1 MLKNKKGEPNKKEM
15 SPLEKKLKDYIWI
28 MHLARGVMI
37 FGFTASALGNVLH
50 AQKDVVGIIIALM
63 PPTILFLAFEL
74 VSRAPMQSQYKWFH
88 PKRWGRPIATAF
100 ISGIMAVLSYFHQR
114 DAIFNHT
121 GGDQLAAYLLPASI
135 DALMIVGS
143 ITLLELKDVCL
154 SLEARIAG
162 NELKLPKSEPKKP
175 ETPATGKARVT
186 QMYAMFPGISPKELA
201 EKAGVS
207 VNYVYTVLGA
217 LKPKA
222 EAVEPTPVPALA

>member
-1 MLKNKKGEPNKKEM
+1 MFSRRNQAGKAEL

-28 MHLARGVMI
+28 MHLARGVMV
-37 FGFTASALGNVLH
+37 FGFIASALGNVLH

-114 DAIFNHT
+114 DAIFTHT
-121 GGDQLAAYLLPASI
+121 GGDQLAALLLPASI

-154 SLEARIAG
+154 SLEAQIAG
-162 NELKLPKSEPKKP
+162 TALKLPKSEPKKP
-175 ETPATGKARVT
+175 ETKASGKARVA
-186 QMYAMFPGISPKELA
+186 QMYALFPGISPKELA
-201 EKAGVS
+201 AKAGVS
-207 VNYVYTVLGA
+207 VNYVYTVLSE
-217 LKPKA
+217 LKPKPAAA
-222 EAVEPTPVPALA
+222 EPEMAIA